1 MLKYSLKKIIELCFI
16 AIIVA
21 TVCGTYW
28 GMWGKI
34 SRNHND
40 LMLNSLPPWQKKEL
54 VNALNYYYNNNIAV
68 KYTSGYLL
76 RCKPTTI
83 SINRQFNWFY
93 RNAISA
99 VTNELP
105 SYHALVADAYRSIED
120 SPPDLSRISTMELEL
135 AIATQCQELPFMTGK
150 DMTDLTLSIISLS
163 VRIIAFSI
171 NPIVGA
177 SLTAISLINASRSDI
192 AKAIPGIICFMQI
205 RCRNF
210 TYSFV
215 ILWGFFTFLVFYF
228 DGDKQDAAKAIVK
241 PQKKTTKGST
251 KIAKKNFLMLL

>member
-1 MLKYSLKKIIELCFI
+1 MIELCFI

-40 LMLNSLPPWQKKEL
+40 LMLNSLPSWQKVEL
-54 VNALNYYYNNNIAV
+54 ANALNYYYNNNIAI

-76 RCKPTTI
+76 RCKPTTL

-99 VTNELP
+99 VTNEMP
-105 SYHALVADAYRSIED
+105 SYHALVADAYRSIAD
-120 SPPDLSRISTMELEL
+120 SPSDLSHISTMELEL
-135 AIATQCQELPFMTGK
+135 AIATRCREQPFMTGK
-150 DMTDLTLSIISLS
+150 DMTDLALSIISLS
-163 VRIIAFSI
+163 VRIIVFSI

-210 TYSFV
+210 IYSFV

-228 DGDKQDAAKAIVK
+228 DGDKQVEEKATSK
-241 PQKKTTKGST
+241 PDKKAPKGSG
-251 KIAKKNFLMLL
+251 KMAKKISLMVL